1 MERNISEYVKDI
13 EELLSGAEILAG
25 QEARARALGEKLED
39 SSLTVAV
46 IGQFKRGKTFLVNA
60 LLEREI
66 LPTGIVPITSV
77 AAKISYGEDSYS
89 VSFLNGL
96 VKKVSGSEIG
106 TYINEQENPDNRLGV
121 DSVEISVPADF
132 LEGGI
137 CLVDTPGIGSYHK
150 KNTDAAYAFIR
161 KSDAVIFLLSVDSP
175 INEIE
180 IDILRNTEEYAAKFF
195 FAVNK
200 IDTIGGE
207 ELKAYLN
214 YCRELL
220 CMLTGAEDLT
230 LYPISAKEGTGLAE
244 LKAALNE
251 NLKGRLREILE
262 KSAALKLKD
271 IISCA
276 LSQIELYW
284 KVLLMPPAV
293 LKGSLKDMEQMLLE
307 MREKAQLIVKE
318 LEADRDIIIPGL
330 ADTLDLRLNEF
341 RCELS
346 ERLAQIF
353 GMDYHYEISQLGEGD
368 ERPGKHEL
376 ASKLGADFFAECER
390 LCEELATTMKDVL
403 MYRNESAVDVVTR
416 IYSLNKLTRCL
427 RRTLRILEGRE
438 DENPAPSTHPI
449 KPTNLCP

>member
-1 MERNISEYVKDI
+1 M
-13 EELLSGAEILAG
+13 SGAEILAG

-39 SSLTVAV
+39 SRLTVAV

-77 AAKISYGEDSYS
+77 AAKISYGEDNYS

-96 VKKVSGSEIG
+96 VKKVSGPEIG
-106 TYINEQENPDNRLGV
+106 VYINEQENPDNRLGV
-121 DSVEISVPADF
+121 DSVEISVPAEF

-220 CMLTGAEDLT
+220 CMLTGSEDIT
-230 LYPISAKEGTGLAE
+230 LYPVSAKEGTGLEE

-251 NLKGRLREILE
+251 NIKGRLREILE
-262 KSAALKLKD
+262 RSTALKLKD
-271 IISCA
+271 IISGS

-293 LKGSLKDMEQMLLE
+293 LKGSLKDMELMLLD
-307 MREKAQLIVKE
+307 MKEKAQIIVKE

-330 ADTLDLRLNEF
+330 ADTLGLRLNEF
-341 RCELS
+341 KKELS
-346 ERLAQIF
+346 ERVAQIF
-353 GMDYHYEISQLGEGD
+353 GMAYHYEISQLGEGD
-368 ERPGKHEL
+368 ERPSQHQL
-376 ASKLGADFFAECER
+376 ASKLGSDFSAECER
-390 LCEELATTMKDVL
+390 ICDELAATMREVL

-416 IYSLNKLTRCL
+416 IYSLNKLTRSL
-427 RRTLRILEGRE
+427 RRTLRILQGAEE
-438 DENPAPSTHPI
+438 ENPAPSSHPI